1 MENQTKMSLPTE
13 TVELPSKGLL
23 YPLDNPLS
31 SGKVEMKYMT
41 AKEEDILS
49 NQNYIKNGTVFDK
62 LLKSLIVS
70 DINYDD
76 LTIGDKN
83 AILIA
88 ARILGYGKDYQI
100 KYPHP
105 VTGEEELIT
114 VDLAE
119 LKNKQV
125 DYSALKNINE
135 FVFTLPKSQ
144 NTVTFKMLTHKDE
157 RQIEE
162 EIKGLKKVNLS
173 AEVTTR
179 LKRTIIAINGDREP
193 KAIREFVDNYLLAS
207 DAKALRER
215 MKAVTP
221 DLDLTFTFTGS
232 DDYTQEGVDLP
243 LGVSFFYPS
252 TGV

>member
-31 SGKVEMKYMT
+31 SGKIEMKYMT

-49 NQNYIKNGTVFDK
+49 NQNYIKAGTVFDK

-70 DINYDD
+70 NINYDD

-88 ARILGYGKDYQI
+88 ARILGYGKDFQI

-105 VTGEEELIT
+105 LTGEEELVT

-119 LKNKQV
+119 LKNKEV
-125 DYSALKNINE
+125 DYSVLKNANE
-135 FVFTLPKSQ
+135 FAFTLPKSQ
-144 NTVTFKMLTHKDE
+144 NTVTFKILTHRDE

-162 EIKGLKKVNLS
+162 EIKGLKRVNLS

-179 LKRTIIAINGDREP
+179 LKRAIIAINGDREP
-193 KAIREFVDNYLLAS
+193 KIIREFVDNYLLAS
-207 DAKALRER
+207 DAKALREY
-215 MKAVTP
+215 MKVVSP
-221 DLDLTFTFTGS
+221 DLNLTFTFVSS
-232 DDYTQEGVDLP
+232 DGYTQEGVDLP

>member
-31 SGKVEMKYMT
+31 SGKIEMKYMT

-49 NQNYIKNGTVFDK
+49 NQNYIKSGTVFDK

-70 DINYDD
+70 NINYDD

-83 AILIA
+83 AVLIA
-88 ARILGYGKDYQI
+88 ARILGYGKDFQI

-105 VTGEEELIT
+105 VTGEEELVTI
-114 VDLAE
+114 DLAE

-125 DYSALKNINE
+125 NYSALKNINE

-144 NTVTFKMLTHKDE
+144 NTVTFKMLTHRDE

-179 LKRTIIAINGDREP
+179 LKRTIIAINGDRDP

-207 DAKALRER
+207 DAKALREY
-215 MKAVTP
+215 MKASTP
-221 DLDLTFTFTGS
+221 DLDLTFTFVGS
-232 DDYTQEGVDLP
+232 DGYIQEGVDLP

-252 TGV
+252 AGA

>member
-1 MENQTKMSLPTE
+1 MDTQPKMNLPTE
-13 TVELPSKGLL
+13 IVELPSRGLL

-70 DINYDD
+70 TINYDD

-88 ARILGYGKDYQI
+88 ARILGYGKDLQI

-105 VTGEEELIT
+105 ITGEEEPVT

-119 LKNKQV
+119 LKNKEV
-125 DYSALKNINE
+125 DYNALNNVNE
-135 FVFTLPKSQ
+135 FNFTLPQSQ
-144 NTVTFKMLTHKDE
+144 NTVTFKVLTHRDE
-157 RQIEE
+157 RQIDEE
-162 EIKGLKKVNLS
+162 LKGLKKVNLS

-207 DAKALRER
+207 DARALREYMR
-215 MKAVTP
+215 KVSP
-221 DLDLTFTFTGS
+221 DLDLTFTFVGS
-232 DDYTQEGVDLP
+232 DGYTQEGVDLP
-243 LGVSFFYPS
+243 LGVSFFYPN
-252 TGV
+252 T